1 MKMREFEH
9 RAKLN
14 GGYDREF
21 NEWKIIDIHQIQ
33 LPLLEQH
40 EIDFYCCNGKKV
52 YLLRL
57 RNREI
62 EKYTKVVA
70 PHLTYLIAELPI
82 QNISNDFIRE
92 VLLKFEEEIC
102 KVSNLKE

>member
-1 MKMREFEH
+1 MKIREFEH

-21 NEWKIIDIHQIQ
+21 DEWKIIDIHQIQ
-33 LPLLEQH
+33 LPLLEQY
-40 EIDFYCCNGKKV
+40 EIDFYCCNGEKV

-62 EKYTKVVA
+62 
-70 PHLTYLIAELPI
+70 LPI
-82 QNISNDFIRE
+82 QNINNDFISE

-102 KVSNLKE
+102 KVDLKELK